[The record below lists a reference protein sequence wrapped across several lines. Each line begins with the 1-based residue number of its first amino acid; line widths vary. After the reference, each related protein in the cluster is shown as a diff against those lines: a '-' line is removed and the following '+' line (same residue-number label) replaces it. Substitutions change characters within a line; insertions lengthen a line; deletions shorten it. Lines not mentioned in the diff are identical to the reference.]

1 MRILLLIFY
10 GSVICSYGL
19 NGVSRVWDAEAY
31 LETSKYAKSLALEI
45 IDQIAWSGKETVLD
59 IGTGDGL
66 NSLLIA
72 SKVPLG
78 KVLGID
84 PSCEMID
91 FAKAHYPQ
99 ERYPNLSFA
108 IGGALDFQTEER
120 FDIITSFTVLQ
131 LVPDQGKAL
140 ESFNDLLKPGGR
152 MYLKFPIEDGFAGTL
167 QKTIELPQWRDRFD
181 SFESGWYFKTKE
193 DYIQYVLDAGLLPLR
208 VENQMID
215 MWYLSRKEMS
225 DAIRCWLPHILI
237 LQPDEQEQ
245 FLNDLFDLFLAEV
258 PPDSDGKFHHRE
270 LLLYVEA
277 AKEKSM

>member
-1 MRILLLIFY
+1 MRI
-10 GSVICSYGL
+10 SRVILCGLMIWSYGL
-19 NGVSRVWDAEAY
+19 NGISRAWNAEAY
-31 LETSKYAKSLALEI
+31 LETSKYAKSLALKI
-45 IDQIAWSGKETVLD
+45 IDRIAWSGKETVLD
-59 IGTGDGL
+59 VGTGDGL
-66 NSLLIA
+66 NSSLIA
-72 SKVPLG
+72 SKVPFG

-84 PSCEMID
+84 PSRAMIA

-99 ERYPNLSFA
+99 KRYPNLNFV

-120 FDIITSFTVLQ
+120 FDIITSFTVLH

-140 ESFNDLLKPGGR
+140 ERFSDLLKPGGR

-193 DYIQYVLDAGLLPLR
+193 DYIQYVSNANLLPLC

-225 DAIRCWLPHILI
+225 NAIRCWLPHILI
-237 LQPDEQEQ
+237 LQPDDQER
-245 FLNDLFDLFLAEV
+245 FLNDLFDLFLAEA
-258 PPDSDGKFHHRE
+258 PPDSDPSPRPF
-270 LLLYVEA
+270 
-277 AKEKSM
+277 